1 VKAFGKNSVAF
12 INRSYMGF
20 GAFNKANARNG
31 SDSSYELN
39 NEIRKNP
46 DTKIVVVAHFEFTY
60 LLVCDPELIKQVLQ
74 EYPRHTEKLRRF
86 IFLDSMEKGLL
97 GSEGDVWKKSRAIM
111 SNLFHFDMLRKNET
125 IMYNVTAKCIEGL
138 HEKEKVDLFK
148 LGRLI
153 AGDIVVESLFGK
165 DFTSVRIGENVPT

>member
-1 VKAFGKNSVAF
+1 
-12 INRSYMGF
+12 MGF

-46 DTKIVVVAHFEFTY
+46 DTKIVVVAHFEFTFF
-60 LLVCDPELIKQVLQ
+60 LVCDPDLIKQVLQ

-97 GSEGDVWKKSRAIM
+97 GSEGDAWKKSRAIM
-111 SNLFHFDMLRKNET
+111 SNLFHFDMLRKNEA
-125 IMYNVTAKCIEGL
+125 IMYNVTAKCM
-138 HEKEKVDLFK
+138 KASTKRRK
-148 LGRLI
+148 LTYL
-153 AGDIVVESLFGK
+153 S
-165 DFTSVRIGENVPT
+165 